1 MSQVPRTS
9 REAAKRP
16 QAWTPPNKL
25 DTPEPPEG
33 FEYRWVRHELLG
45 EDQASN
51 VYSRN
56 RQGYEPVNIND
67 PEFQGYQADSMPSDS
82 KRSGVV
88 RAGDLILMKVPKEVV
103 NQRNSYFSEQARS
116 MQAAVD
122 GERNRQ
128 QSDKMPIL
136 DESRSKV
143 SRGGGNTRFE
153 D

>member
-1 MSQVPRTS
+1 MSQAPRAT
-9 REAAKRP
+9 REAVTRP
-16 QAWTPPNKL
+16 KTWTPPNKL

-33 FEYRWVRHELLG
+33 FEYRWVRHELIG

-56 RQGYEPVNIND
+56 RQGYEQVRIDD
-67 PEFQGYQADSMPSDS
+67 PEFQGFQADSMPSES

-88 RAGDLILMKVPKEVV
+88 RSGDLILMKVPKEIV
-103 NQRNSYFSEQARS
+103 NQRNSYFRDQARA

-122 GERNRQ
+122 GERDRN

-143 SRGGGNTRFE
+143 SRGGGGARFE